1 MKLYF
6 APFACSMSPH
16 IALREAGLSFTTEK
30 VDLASKT
37 TESGADYL
45 AINPKGYVPALEI
58 EPGVVLTEGPAI
70 VQYIADQKPES
81 GLAPKAGTL
90 ARYRLAELLNFIST
104 EVHKQFSPLWNP
116 AISAE
121 ARKAAV
127 DILNRRLPI
136 LDTVLAKQPYLTG
149 ETFSVA
155 DGYLFTVLNWSPFVK
170 FDLNPFPAL
179 GAFQARV
186 AGRPAVQAT
195 IAAEAAARTDLSK
208 K

>member
-16 IALREAGLSFTTEK
+16 IALREAGLAFELEK
-30 VDLASKT
+30 VDLASKK
-37 TESGADYL
+37 TESGKDYL

-90 ARYRLAELLNFIST
+90 ARYRLVELLNFIST

-116 AISAE
+116 AGTAE
-121 ARKAAV
+121 ARKSAV
-127 DILNRRLPI
+127 DGLNRRLP
-136 LDTVLAKQPYLTG
+136 LLESVLAKQPYLLG

-155 DGYLFTVLNWSPFVK
+155 DGYLFVVLNWSPFVK
-170 FDLNPFPAL
+170 FDLSPFPSL
-179 GAFQARV
+179 QAFQGRV
-186 AGRPAVQAT
+186 AARPAVQA
-195 IAAEAAARTDLSK
+195 ALGAEAAARTDLK